1 MLLVHMI
8 NFNQSECIL
17 FRSRM
22 IPLKKA
28 LWLDVASPH
37 DEFEP
42 IRMQYFV
49 VEWLLYSENSLWDWL
64 LVLVMLPLGNV
75 RRLTARGKI
84 GNDFELFLC
93 HLRTSLVFLN
103 DISLRCGTNIAEN
116 QGDQIPR
123 LHLAI
128 WSNEISIINCLSRL
142 IISPNNR

>member
-64 LVLVMLPLGNV
+64 LVLVMLPVGNM

-93 HLRTSLVFLN
+93 HLRTSLFFNAPWHFSTLW
-103 DISLRCGTNIAEN
+103 DQYSREPGWPDTKITFGHLEQWN
-116 QGDQIPR
+116 QYNKLPK
-123 LHLAI
+123 
-128 WSNEISIINCLSRL
+128 
-142 IISPNNR
+142 

>member
-42 IRMQYFV
+42 IRVQYFV

-64 LVLVMLPLGNV
+64 LVLVMLPVGNM

-103 DISLRCGTNIAEN
+103 APWHFSMLW
-116 QGDQIPR
+116 DQYCRETGWPDTKIFR
-123 LHLAI
+123 FTFGHLVTKSGHKTI
-128 WSNEISIINCLSRL
+128 TLFST
-142 IISPNNR
+142 